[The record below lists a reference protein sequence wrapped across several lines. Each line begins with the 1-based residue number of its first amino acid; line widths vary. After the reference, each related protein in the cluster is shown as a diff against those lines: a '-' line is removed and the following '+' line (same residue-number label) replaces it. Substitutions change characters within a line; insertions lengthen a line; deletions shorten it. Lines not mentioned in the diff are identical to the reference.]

1 MSADPNPVPARDA
14 PGPAGAPRLASLLRG
29 DDFRAGRAAAFA
41 GMPGMAT
48 WGFITG
54 LAMVK
59 AGLTVP
65 QALGMTFIV
74 YSGTAQ
80 LATLGLVVAE
90 APLWL
95 IMVTALLVSLRFF
108 IYGAALS
115 PDFGRLPV
123 PARLFLGY
131 VTTDAGLV
139 GYQRVRDDASGL
151 PARLGRF
158 LGSNL
163 STWLIWQV
171 ASVAG
176 ILAAGLLSKAMP
188 RSDGLAF
195 LATMAMSALLL
206 PLLDTRAARVCAVAA
221 SVVAIALQALP
232 FKLGLFVAVLAGP
245 AVALLAEPR
254 R

>member
-1 MSADPNPVPARDA
+1 MSHVAPSSAASPLLSTLKGEAARS
-14 PGPAGAPRLASLLRG
+14 GAR
-29 DDFRAGRAAAFA
+29 AAFA

-65 QALGMTFIV
+65 EALGMTLIV
-74 YSGTAQ
+74 FSGTAQ
-80 LATLGLVVAE
+80 LATLGLVVTG

-95 IMVTALLVSLRFF
+95 VMGTALLVSLRFLV
-108 IYGAALS
+108 YGAALS

-123 PARLFLGY
+123 MARCFVGY

-139 GYQRVRDDASGL
+139 AYQRAKDGHPDSAD
-151 PARLGRF
+151 RLGFF
-158 LGSNL
+158 LGANL
-163 STWLIWQV
+163 STWTIWQV
-171 ASVAG
+171 ASVTG
-176 ILAAGLLSKAMP
+176 IFAAALLARLVPQA
-188 RSDGLAF
+188 DGLAF

-206 PLLDTRAARVCAVAA
+206 PLLDSRSARACALGAALVAVA
-221 SVVAIALQALP
+221 LQTLP

-245 AVALLAEPR
+245 AVAMLVGR
-254 R
+254 GK